1 MFLFHLFVAIYGAK
15 NEKSLFFCLEYQRR
29 HHTRVEYTQYVAL
42 LPVKIGICYAVS
54 RNWVKEL
61 SQGIEELS

>member
-54 RNWVKEL
+54 RN
-61 SQGIEELS
+61 